1 MHIHP
6 SAVLTKHVTEVSWI
20 CPGSIPEIN
29 HIIKINLPKAFNQSP
44 NTNMEIDFD
53 DLTTKQIDPND
64 PSHSRAQAEHA
75 ALLTSL
81 DRATR
86 SRKLAVPTNEVA
98 IRVRLRELGEPMT
111 LFGERPEDRRDR
123 LRYVLSQIAE
133 AKGWELE
140 KEPGM
145 GQDDGAG
152 DEDNEKFDDEDEE
165 FYTEGSEALLIAR
178 RSIAEFSLANA
189 RKRITRQ
196 KLEANLPLSKIMA
209 TRKAVYAELKTYT
222 NLGSQVG
229 DDRPIS
235 IVRFSPNSRLLATGS
250 WTGTAKVWNIPSC
263 TPYAEDKGS
272 KGVFKGHSD
281 RIGGLAWHP
290 GATISQTPST
300 VNFITGGADAKV
312 QLWSLEND
320 GPLQTLQGHTG
331 RVCRVAFHPA
341 GHHIASSSFDTTW
354 RLWDVETGAELLTQ
368 EGHSREVYS
377 LEFQPDGALLCSGG
391 LDAIGRVWDLRS
403 GKTVMVLDGH
413 VKDILAID
421 FSPNGHQIA
430 TGSNDDNIRIW
441 DIRSLKAIYTIPA
454 HTSAVSDVK
463 FFKPPIGQGFKFPF
477 TIDVEGKNQEEKRNA
492 AAYLNGSMKIKA
504 EDDAV
509 PNTEVEV
516 PLSGM
521 YLASCG
527 YDGYVKL
534 WSADDWQLIKA
545 MSSEAGGKVMSVDI
559 SRDGKFMA
567 SGEWTRTFK
576 LWSAENIS
584 LAF

>member
-1 MHIHP
+1 LQADH
-6 SAVLTKHVTEVSWI
+6 A
-20 CPGSIPEIN
+20 
-29 HIIKINLPKAFNQSP
+29 NLLS
-44 NTNMEIDFD
+44 
-53 DLTTKQIDPND
+53 
-64 PSHSRAQAEHA
+64 
-75 ALLTSL
+75 SL

-86 SRKLAVPTNEVA
+86 SRQLAVPTNEVA

-140 KEPGM
+140 KDGM
-145 GQDDGAG
+145 EE
-152 DEDNEKFDDEDEE
+152 DENKDEEEDEDEDEE
-165 FYTEGSEALLIAR
+165 FYTEGTDELLMSRRFIAD
-178 RSIAEFSLANA
+178 FSLANA
-189 RKRITRQ
+189 RKRIIRQ
-196 KLEANLPLSKIMA
+196 KLEANLPLNRIMS

-229 DDRPIS
+229 DERPIS
-235 IVRFSPNSRLLATGS
+235 MVRFSPNSKLLATGS

-263 TPYAEDKGS
+263 TPYADEKDS
-272 KGVFKGHSD
+272 HSD

-290 GATISQTPST
+290 EATIGQST
-300 VNFITGGADAKV
+300 SSLNMVTGGADSKV
-312 QLWSLEND
+312 QLWSLTSEK
-320 GPLQTLQGHTG
+320 PLRTLEGHGG

-341 GHHIASSSFDTTW
+341 GRHVASASFDTTW
-354 RLWDVETGAELLTQ
+354 RLWDAETGTELLTQ

-377 LEFQPDGALLCSGG
+377 LEFQSDGALLCSGG

-454 HTSAVSDVK
+454 HLSSVSDVR
-463 FFKPPIGQGFKFPF
+463 FFKGGK
-477 TIDVEGKNQEEKRNA
+477 VEE
-492 AAYLNGSMKIKA
+492 
-504 EDDAV
+504 
-509 PNTEVEV
+509 EVEV

-534 WSADDWQLIKA
+534 WSADDWQLVKA
-545 MSSEAGGKVMSVDI
+545 LSSEAGGKVMSVDI
-559 SRDGKFMA
+559 ARDGKFMA

-576 LWSAENIS
+576 LW
-584 LAF
+584 

>member
-1 MHIHP
+1 M
-6 SAVLTKHVTEVSWI
+6 A
-20 CPGSIPEIN
+20 
-29 HIIKINLPKAFNQSP
+29 
-44 NTNMEIDFD
+44 TNMDIDFD
-53 DLTTKQIDPND
+53 DLVTKAIDPND
-64 PSHSRAQAEHA
+64 PSHSRTQAEHA
-75 ALLTSL
+75 SLLSSL

-86 SRKLAVPTNEVA
+86 SRQLAVPTNEVA

-140 KEPGM
+140 KEGAT
-145 GQDDGAG
+145 GDQEDDSKDGH
-152 DEDNEKFDDEDEE
+152 DEEDGDEE
-165 FYTEGSEALLIAR
+165 FYTEGTEDLLEAR
-178 RSIAEFSLANA
+178 RAIADFSLANA
-189 RKRITRQ
+189 RKRIIRQ

-229 DDRPIS
+229 DERPIS
-235 IVRFSPNSRLLATGS
+235 MVRFSPNSQLLASGS
-250 WTGTAKVWNIPSC
+250 WTGTAKVWNVPSC
-263 TPYAEDKGS
+263 TPYADEKDS
-272 KGVFKGHSD
+272 KNVFKGHTD

-290 GATISQTPST
+290 DATLGQST
-300 VNFITGGADAKV
+300 SSVNLVTGGADSKV
-312 QLWSLEND
+312 QLWSLTSD
-320 GPLQTLQGHTG
+320 KPLRTLEGHG
-331 RVCRVAFHPA
+331 ARVCKVAFHPA
-341 GHHIASSSFDTTW
+341 GRHIASASFDTTW
-354 RLWDVETGAELLTQ
+354 RLWDAETGTELLTQ

-377 LEFQPDGALLCSGG
+377 LEFQSDGALLCSGG

-441 DIRSLKAIYTIPA
+441 DIRSLKAVYTIPA
-454 HTSAVSDVK
+454 HTSSVSDVR
-463 FFKPPIGQGFKFPF
+463 FFRTPVSGSFHYPF
-477 TIDVEGKNQEEKRNA
+477 TLDLDSKERDAKRSA
-492 AAYLNGSMKIKA
+492 AAYLTGGTVKQEEEEEETQRRALEGEK
-504 EDDAV
+504 EG
-509 PNTEVEV
+509 VEV

-534 WSADDWQLIKA
+534 WSADDWQLVKA
-545 MSSEAGGKVMSVDI
+545 LSSEAGGKVMSVDI
-559 SRDGKFMA
+559 ARDGKFMA

-584 LAF
+584 L

>member
-1 MHIHP
+1 M
-6 SAVLTKHVTEVSWI
+6 EV
-20 CPGSIPEIN
+20 
-29 HIIKINLPKAFNQSP
+29 
-44 NTNMEIDFD
+44 DFD
-53 DLTTKQIDPND
+53 ELVTKQLDPND
-64 PSHSRAQAEHA
+64 PSQSRSQAEHA
-75 ALLTSL
+75 ALLSSL

-86 SRKLAVPTNEVA
+86 SRQLVVPTNESA
-98 IRVRLRELGEPMT
+98 IRIRLRELGEPMT

-133 AKGWELE
+133 ARGWELE
-140 KEPGM
+140 KEPGA
-145 GQDDGAG
+145 GQDEENGE
-152 DEDNEKFDDEDEE
+152 DEDMKSDDENEE
-165 FYTEGSEALLIAR
+165 FYTEGSEELLSTR
-178 RSIAEFSLANA
+178 RFIAEFSLANA

-209 TRKAVYAELKTYT
+209 ARKAIYAELKTYT

-229 DDRPIS
+229 DERPIS
-235 IVRFSPNSRLLATGS
+235 MVRFSPNSQILATGS
-250 WTGTAKVWNIPSC
+250 WTGTAKIWNVPSC
-263 TPYAEDKGS
+263 TPYAEEKDS
-272 KGVFKGHSD
+272 INVFKGHSD

-290 GATISQTPST
+290 GATLTQSSSS
-300 VNFITGGADAKV
+300 VNLMTGGADSKV
-312 QLWSLEND
+312 QLWSLKSD
-320 GPLQTLQGHTG
+320 QPLRTLEGHTA

-341 GHHIASSSFDTTW
+341 GRHAASSSFDTTW
-354 RLWDVETGAELLTQ
+354 RLWDIETGNELLVQ

-377 LEFQPDGALLCSGG
+377 LEFQSDGALLCSGG

-441 DIRSLKAIYTIPA
+441 DIRTLKPVYTIPA

-463 FFKPPIGQGFKFPF
+463 FFRASAAEGFKYPY
-477 TIDVEGKNQEEKRNA
+477 TLDVDGKSQEERKSA
-492 AAYLNGSMKIKA
+492 ASFLNGSQSIKTEEGA
-504 EDDAV
+504 AV
-509 PNTEVEV
+509 SEIDVEV
-516 PLSGM
+516 PLSGL

-545 MSSEAGGKVMSVDI
+545 LSSEAGGKVMSVDI
-559 SRDGKFMA
+559 ARDGKFMA

-576 LWSAENIS
+576 LWSAENVS
-584 LAF
+584 LL

>member
-1 MHIHP
+1 M
-6 SAVLTKHVTEVSWI
+6 EV
-20 CPGSIPEIN
+20 
-29 HIIKINLPKAFNQSP
+29 
-44 NTNMEIDFD
+44 DFE
-53 DLTTKQIDPND
+53 DLVTKQIDPND
-64 PSHSRAQAEHA
+64 PNQTRTQAEHA

-86 SRKLAVPTNEVA
+86 SRQLAVPTNEVA

-140 KEPGM
+140 KEAGTAGM
-145 GQDDGAG
+145 DEGGAEGKDDS
-152 DEDNEKFDDEDEE
+152 ESDDDEE
-165 FYTEGSEALLIAR
+165 FYTEGSEELLVAR
-178 RSIAEFSLANA
+178 RSIADFSLANA

-196 KLEANLPLSKIMA
+196 KLETHLPLSKIMA

-229 DDRPIS
+229 DERPIS

-250 WTGTAKVWNIPSC
+250 WTGTAKVWNVPSC
-263 TPYAEDKGS
+263 TPYAES
-272 KGVFKGHSD
+272 KESKNIFKGHSD

-290 GATISQTPST
+290 GATLSQST
-300 VNFITGGADAKV
+300 SSVNFITGGADAKV
-312 QLWSLEND
+312 QLWSLDNEQ
-320 GPLQTLQGHTG
+320 PLRTLEGHG
-331 RVCRVAFHPA
+331 ARVCRVAFHPA
-341 GHHIASSSFDTTW
+341 GRHVASSSFDTTW
-354 RLWDVETGAELLTQ
+354 RLWDVETGAELLVQ

-377 LEFQPDGALLCSGG
+377 LEFQADGALLCSGG

-441 DIRSLKAIYTIPA
+441 DIRTLKAIYTIPA

-463 FFKPPIGQGFKFPF
+463 FYRAPAVPDFKFPY
-477 TIDVEGKNQEEKRNA
+477 TIDVEGKCKEEKQSA
-492 AAYLNGSMKIKA
+492 AAYLNGSDRVKLEEGA
-504 EDDAV
+504 SNE
-509 PNTEVEV
+509 NEVEV
-516 PLSGM
+516 PLSGL
-521 YLASCG
+521 YLASSG

-545 MSSEAGGKVMSVDI
+545 MSSEAGGRVMSVDVGC
-559 SRDGKFMA
+559 DGKFMA

-576 LWSAENIS
+576 LWSAENVS
-584 LAF
+584 LTL

>member
-1 MHIHP
+1 MERQIERGRP
-6 SAVLTKHVTEVSWI
+6 PRTTLLSISTSSFFSSLIYTIIMEV
-20 CPGSIPEIN
+20 
-29 HIIKINLPKAFNQSP
+29 
-44 NTNMEIDFD
+44 DFE
-53 DLTTKQIDPND
+53 DLVTKQIDPND
-64 PSHSRAQAEHA
+64 PNQTRTQAEHA

-86 SRKLAVPTNEVA
+86 SRQLAVPTNEVA

-140 KEPGM
+140 KEAGTAGM
-145 GQDDGAG
+145 DEGGAEGKDDS
-152 DEDNEKFDDEDEE
+152 ESDDDEE
-165 FYTEGSEALLIAR
+165 FYTEGSEELLVAR
-178 RSIAEFSLANA
+178 RSIADFSLANA

-196 KLEANLPLSKIMA
+196 KLETHLPLSKIMA

-229 DDRPIS
+229 DERPIS

-250 WTGTAKVWNIPSC
+250 WTGTAKVWNVPSC
-263 TPYAEDKGS
+263 TPYAES
-272 KGVFKGHSD
+272 KESKNIFKGHSD

-290 GATISQTPST
+290 GATLSQST
-300 VNFITGGADAKV
+300 SSVNFITGGADAKV
-312 QLWSLEND
+312 QLWSLDNEQ
-320 GPLQTLQGHTG
+320 PLRTLEGHG
-331 RVCRVAFHPA
+331 ARVCRSLF
-341 GHHIASSSFDTTW
+341 ILRDDTLHLVPSIQLGDSGMSK
-354 RLWDVETGAELLTQ
+354 RA
-368 EGHSREVYS
+368 
-377 LEFQPDGALLCSGG
+377 DGALLCSGG

-441 DIRSLKAIYTIPA
+441 DIRTLKAIYTIPA

-463 FFKPPIGQGFKFPF
+463 FYRAPAVPDFKFPY
-477 TIDVEGKNQEEKRNA
+477 TIDVEGKCKEEKQSA
-492 AAYLNGSMKIKA
+492 AAYLNGSDRVKLEEGA
-504 EDDAV
+504 SNE
-509 PNTEVEV
+509 NEVEV
-516 PLSGM
+516 PLSGL
-521 YLASCG
+521 YLASSG

-545 MSSEAGGKVMSVDI
+545 MSSEAGGRVMSVDMENLWLLENGQEHLSFGQPKT
-559 SRDGKFMA
+559 SR
-567 SGEWTRTFK
+567 
-576 LWSAENIS
+576 
-584 LAF
+584 

>member
-1 MHIHP
+1 
-6 SAVLTKHVTEVSWI
+6 
-20 CPGSIPEIN
+20 
-29 HIIKINLPKAFNQSP
+29 
-44 NTNMEIDFD
+44 MEIDFD
-53 DLTTKQIDPND
+53 ELVTKQLDPND
-64 PSHSRAQAEHA
+64 PSNSRLQADHA
-75 ALLTSL
+75 NLLNSL

-86 SRKLAVPTNEVA
+86 SRQLAVPTNEVA

-140 KEPGM
+140 K
-145 GQDDGAG
+145 DGNEE
-152 DEDNEKFDDEDEE
+152 DEDKEEEEEEEEEE
-165 FYTEGSEALLIAR
+165 FYTEGTEALLMAR
-178 RSIAEFSLANA
+178 RSIAEFSLTNA
-189 RKRITRQ
+189 RKRIIRQ
-196 KLEANLPLSKIMA
+196 KLEANLPLNKIMS
-209 TRKAVYAELKTYT
+209 TRKSVYAELKTYT

-229 DDRPIS
+229 DERPIS
-235 IVRFSPNSRLLATGS
+235 MVRFSPNSKLLATGS

-263 TPYAEDKGS
+263 TPYADEKDS
-272 KGVFKGHSD
+272 KSVFKGHSD

-290 GATISQTPST
+290 EATLGQST
-300 VNFITGGADAKV
+300 SSLNMVTGGADSKV
-312 QLWSLEND
+312 QLWSLTSEK
-320 GPLQTLQGHTG
+320 PLRTLEGHGG

-341 GHHIASSSFDTTW
+341 GRHVASASFDTTW
-354 RLWDVETGAELLTQ
+354 RLWDAETGTELLTQ

-377 LEFQPDGALLCSGG
+377 LEFQSDGALLCSGG

-441 DIRSLKAIYTIPA
+441 DIRSLKAVYTIPA
-454 HTSAVSDVK
+454 HLSSVSDVR
-463 FFKPPIGQGFKFPF
+463 FFKITPNTKFKFPF
-477 TIDVEGKNQEEKRNA
+477 TLDLDSKEKEAKRSAANYLTGQTLKQEEEEKEEIDRKVLEGEGEGEGKGE
-492 AAYLNGSMKIKA
+492 
-504 EDDAV
+504 
-509 PNTEVEV
+509 EVEV

-527 YDGYVKL
+527 YDGFVKV
-534 WSADDWQLIKA
+534 WSADDWQLVKA
-545 MSSEAGGKVMSVDI
+545 LSSEAGGKVMSVDI
-559 SRDGKFMA
+559 ARDGKFMA

-576 LWSAENIS
+576 LWSAENVI
-584 LAF
+584 L